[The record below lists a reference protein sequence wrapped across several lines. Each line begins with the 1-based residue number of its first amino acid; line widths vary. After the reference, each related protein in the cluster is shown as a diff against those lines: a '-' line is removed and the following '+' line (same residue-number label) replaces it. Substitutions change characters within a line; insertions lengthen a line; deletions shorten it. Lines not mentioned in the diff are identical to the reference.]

1 MTDTR
6 QLIKSCLAGEA
17 SAQQALYE
25 AFAGQMLGVCY
36 RYTKSMDDA
45 QDVLQDGFINVFR
58 SLHQYKMEGELAA
71 WIRKIM
77 VNAALNYLKR
87 KKRYQADMLLMDEHM
102 HPIADDNPIIDMSA
116 KELAQLIRQLP
127 SGYQAVF
134 NLHAVEGYSHV
145 EIAQMLGINEG
156 TSRSQY
162 LRARNL
168 LVTWIKK
175 YDYDLKQLN
184 YVG

>member
-1 MTDTR
+1 M
-6 QLIKSCLAGEA
+6 IKSCIAGEA
-17 SAQQALYE
+17 WAQQALYD

-36 RYTKSMDDA
+36 RYTKSMEDA

-58 SLHQYKMEGELAA
+58 SLHQYRMDGELAA

-87 KKRYQADMLLMDEHM
+87 KKRYQADMLMMDEHL
-102 HPIADDNPIIDMSA
+102 HPVADENPEIDMSA

-127 SGYQAVF
+127 SGYQTVF
-134 NLHAVEGYSHV
+134 NLHAIEGFSHV
-145 EIAQMLGINEG
+145 EIARMLGINEG

-175 YDYDLKQLN
+175 YEQDLKHLN

>member
-1 MTDTR
+1 MTDTQ
-6 QLIKSCLAGEA
+6 QLIKSCLAGNGA
-17 SAQQALYE
+17 AQQKLYE
-25 AFAGQMLGVCY
+25 TFAGQMLGVCF
-36 RYTKSMDDA
+36 RYTKSMEDA

-58 SLHQYKMEGELAA
+58 NLHQYKMEGELGA
-71 WIRKIM
+71 WIRRIM

-87 KKRYQADMLLMDEHM
+87 KKRYQAEMLLMDDHM
-102 HPIADDNPIIDMSA
+102 HPVADDNVVIDMSA

-145 EIAQMLGINEG
+145 EIAQLLGINEG

-175 YDYDLKQLN
+175 YENDLKKMT
-184 YVG
+184 YAG